1 MCTVLQASRSGY
13 NSWRTRGVAPRKLRQ
28 KELLDKIKQ
37 IHKDSR
43 GTYGSPKILRE
54 LRKDGVVVNHKTVEE
69 LMKKNGIRAKQK
81 KKFKATTNSK
91 HNLPVA
97 ENLLNREFKAIKPN
111 QAWVGDITYIAT
123 DEGWMYLATWIDLF
137 SRKVVGWSM
146 SPRMTADIV
155 VDAFRMGLFRQKL
168 QAPGV
173 VHSDRGSQ
181 YASEAF
187 RNELKTHGCKQ
198 SMSRK
203 GNCWDNAV
211 AESFFGVLKNELVH
225 HEKYKTRE
233 QARLSIFDYIEMFYN
248 KRRIHSHLDYLSP
261 EEFERRMETV

>member
-13 NSWRTRGVAPRKLRQ
+13 NSWRKRGVPPRKLRQ
-28 KELLDKIKQ
+28 KELLDKIMK

-54 LRKDGVVVNHKTVEE
+54 LRKDGIVVNHKTVEE
-69 LMKKNGIRAKQK
+69 LMKRNGIRAKQK

-97 ENLLNREFKAIKPN
+97 ENLLNREFKASKPN

-146 SPRMTADIV
+146 APRMTADIV

-168 QAPGV
+168 QAPDV

-181 YASEAF
+181 YAS
-187 RNELKTHGCKQ
+187 
-198 SMSRK
+198 
-203 GNCWDNAV
+203 
-211 AESFFGVLKNELVH
+211 
-225 HEKYKTRE
+225 
-233 QARLSIFDYIEMFYN
+233 
-248 KRRIHSHLDYLSP
+248 
-261 EEFERRMETV
+261 